1 MSAPP
6 RRPFRLGFLA
16 HVAGT
21 GDPAE
26 TLEEAVRL
34 FVVAEE
40 LGFESGWVA
49 QHHVGAEC
57 GFLPSPFVLL
67 AAAAAR
73 TRRIRLGTGVV
84 ILPLEDPV
92 RVAEDAGV
100 LDLLSGGRL
109 ELGVGSSGH
118 AASFIALGRDFDGR
132 GSASAGAL
140 ADLAGL
146 LAGRSLPGGH
156 RLVPHAPGLAGRVWL
171 ATATVAS
178 AERAGLAGHGLL
190 LARTVVGSD
199 GPIASV
205 QRPLAETFLEA
216 RARAGLPG
224 PARLGVTRTVY
235 PAQDRP
241 SAIVDLEPG
250 ARAWVRQMAAG
261 RVPDDL
267 PAADLLARL
276 SVVCGPAAEVAEMLR
291 ADDVVGLATDVLV
304 QVQPGLPGFARTVA
318 ALETI
323 ATEVAPALGWRPA
336 D

>member
-1 MSAPP
+1 LSAPP
-6 RRPFRLGFLA
+6 RHPFRLGFLA

-21 GDPAE
+21 GGPAE

-40 LGFESGWVA
+40 LGFDSGWVA

-57 GFLPSPFVLL
+57 GVLPSPFVLL

-84 ILPLEDPV
+84 ILPLEDPA
-92 RVAEDAGV
+92 RVAEDASV

-118 AASFIALGRDFDGR
+118 ADSFVALGRDFDGR
-132 GSASAGAL
+132 SAASAAAL
-140 ADLAGL
+140 ADLTSL
-146 LAGRSLPGGH
+146 LAGQAPPGGH
-156 RLVPHAPGLAGRVWL
+156 PLVPHAPGLADRVWL
-171 ATATVAS
+171 ATATAAS

-190 LARTVVGSD
+190 LARTVVASEA
-199 GPIASV
+199 PIASV
-205 QRPLAETFLEA
+205 QRPLAEAFLAA
-216 RARAGLPG
+216 RARAGHAG

-235 PAQDRP
+235 PAPDRA
-241 SAIVDLEPG
+241 SAIAELEPG
-250 ARAWVRQMAAG
+250 AREWVRQMAAG
-261 RVPDDL
+261 RVRDDL
-267 PAADLLARL
+267 PAAELLARL
-276 SVVCGPAAEVAEMLR
+276 SVVCGPPAEVAEALR
-291 ADDVVGLATDVLV
+291 ADEAVGLATDVLV

-336 D
+336 G

>member
-1 MSAPP
+1 VSAPP
-6 RRPFRLGFLA
+6 RCPFRLGFLA

-34 FVVAEE
+34 FEVAEE
-40 LGFESGWVA
+40 LGFDSGWVA

-57 GFLPSPFVLL
+57 GVLPSPFVLL

-73 TRRIRLGTGVV
+73 TRRIRLGTAVV

-92 RVAEDAGV
+92 RVAEDAAV
-100 LDLLSGGRL
+100 LDLLAGGRL

-118 AASFIALGRDFDGR
+118 ADSFIALGRDFDGR
-132 GSASAGAL
+132 SAASAGAL

-146 LAGRSLPGGH
+146 LGGRPLPGGH
-156 RLVPHAPGLAGRVWL
+156 RLVPHAPGLAGRVWQ
-171 ATATVAS
+171 ATATAAS

-190 LARTVVGSD
+190 LARIAAGGE

-205 QRPLAETFLEA
+205 QRPLARAFLDA
-216 RARAGLPG
+216 RARAGLAG

-235 PAQDRP
+235 PARDRP
-241 SAIVDLEPG
+241 SAIADLEPG
-250 ARAWVRQMAAG
+250 ARIWARQMTAG

-276 SVVCGPAAEVAEMLR
+276 SVIYGPPAEVAEALR
-291 ADDVVGLATDVLV
+291 ADEMVGLASDVLV
-304 QVQPGLPGFARTVA
+304 QVQPGLPGFARTMA
-318 ALETI
+318 ALETV
-323 ATEVAPALGWRPA
+323 ATEVAPALGWRA
-336 D
+336 AG